1 MRRNTSNSRGKNLS
15 DLKRVWKNDYFKTA
29 VAIILIVAIVLGF
42 LFGLQLVLHTAD
54 PALTVESGSM
64 SIPYD
69 STDSFW
75 LSMAHPFD
83 RTLSIG
89 DIIIIQ
95 GVNPKDLNTNYPN
108 SDIIV
113 FHSPDDYNML
123 IVHRIIGTVVV
134 NGTTYYLT
142 KGDGNGNPW
151 PQTPTSGQDQWD
163 NNNPPGVPSNYIVGK
178 VVMRIPW
185 FGWVTLFMRDNSWG
199 LPVVI
204 ALIMLLIVI
213 EFIVPILREKKPE
226 QQNPMQPQSQMSL

>member
-1 MRRNTSNSRGKNLS
+1 LS
-15 DLKRVWKNDYFKTA
+15 DLKRVWKNEYFKTA
-29 VAIILIVAIVLGF
+29 VAIVLIVAIVLG
-42 LFGLQLVLHTAD
+42 LIFGLQFALHTSD

-69 STDSFW
+69 ASDNFW
-75 LSMAHPFD
+75 LSIAHPFD

-89 DIIIIQ
+89 DIIIVQ

-113 FHSPDDYNML
+113 FHDPDDPSTL
-123 IVHRIIGTVVV
+123 IVHRIIKTEVVDGTI
-134 NGTTYYLT
+134 YFQT

-151 PQTPTSGQDQWD
+151 PQTPQSGLDPWD
-163 NNNPPGVPSNYIVGK
+163 YSNPPGVPQSMVIGR

-204 ALIMLLIVI
+204 ALILLLVVI
-213 EFIVPILREKKPE
+213 EFIIPILREKKPE
-226 QQNPMQPQSQMSL
+226 QPNTTQPQPQMSL

>member
-1 MRRNTSNSRGKNLS
+1 MKRNTSNSRGKNLS
-15 DLKRVWKNDYFKTA
+15 DLKRVWKNEYFKTV
-29 VAIILIVAIVLGF
+29 VAIVLIVAIVLSF
-42 LFGLQLVLHTAD
+42 LFGLQFALHTPD

-69 STDSFW
+69 GADNFW
-75 LSMAHPFD
+75 LSIAHPFD

-89 DIIIIQ
+89 DIIIVQ

-113 FHSPDDYNML
+113 FHDPDDYSML
-123 IVHRIIGTVVV
+123 IVHRIIGTEVVD
-134 NGTTYYLT
+134 GTTYYLT

-151 PQTPTSGQDQWD
+151 PQTPTSGQDPWD
-163 NNNPPGVPSNYIVGK
+163 SSNPPGVPSNYIVGI

-185 FGWVTLFMRDNSWG
+185 FGWITLFMRDNSWG
-199 LPVVI
+199 LPVII

>member
-1 MRRNTSNSRGKNLS
+1 MS
-15 DLKRVWKNDYFKTA
+15 DQKKFWKNEYFKTA
-29 VAIILIVAIVLGF
+29 VAIMLIVAIVLGF
-42 LFGLQLVLHTAD
+42 LFGLQLVLHTSD

-69 STDSFW
+69 SADSFW
-75 LSMAHPFD
+75 LSIAHPFD

-95 GVNPKDLNTNYPN
+95 GVNPKDINTNYPN

-113 FHSPDDYNML
+113 FHDPDDPSTL
-123 IVHRIIGTVVV
+123 IVHRIIKTEVVDGTI
-134 NGTTYYLT
+134 YFQT

-151 PQTPTSGQDQWD
+151 PQTPQSGLDPWD
-163 NNNPPGVPSNYIVGK
+163 YSNPPGVPQSMVIGR

-204 ALIMLLIVI
+204 ALILLLVVI
-213 EFIVPILREKKPE
+213 EFIIPILREKKPE
-226 QQNPMQPQSQMSL
+226 QPNTTQPQPQMSL

>member
-1 MRRNTSNSRGKNLS
+1 MS
-15 DLKRVWKNDYFKTA
+15 DLKRLWKNDYFKTA
-29 VAIILIVAIVLGF
+29 VVIVLIVAIVLSF
-42 LFGLQLVLHTAD
+42 LYGLQLELHTPD

-69 STDSFW
+69 STDNFW
-75 LSMAHPFD
+75 DSIAHPFD

-113 FHSPDDYNML
+113 FHDPLPGYYSML

-134 NGTTYYLT
+134 DGTTYYLT

-151 PQTPTSGQDQWD
+151 PQKPTSGEDPWD
-163 NNNPPGVPSNYIVGK
+163 SNNPPGVPSSYIVGK

-185 FGWVTLFMRDNSWG
+185 FGWITLFMRDNSWG

-204 ALIMLLIVI
+204 ALILLLVVV

-226 QQNPMQPQSQMSL
+226 QQNPTQPQLQMSL

>member
-1 MRRNTSNSRGKNLS
+1 LS
-15 DLKRVWKNDYFKTA
+15 DLKRVWKNGYFKTA
-29 VAIILIVAIVLGF
+29 VAIVLIVAIVLGF
-42 LFGLQLVLHTAD
+42 IFGLQFALHTSD

-69 STDSFW
+69 ASDNFW
-75 LSMAHPFD
+75 LSIAHPFD

-89 DIIIIQ
+89 DIIIVQ

-113 FHSPDDYNML
+113 FHDPDDPSTL
-123 IVHRIIGTVVV
+123 IVHRIIKTEVVDGTI
-134 NGTTYYLT
+134 YFQT

-151 PQTPTSGQDQWD
+151 PQTPQSGLDPWD
-163 NNNPPGVPSNYIVGK
+163 YSNPPGVPQSMVIGR

-204 ALIMLLIVI
+204 ALILLLIVI
-213 EFIVPILREKKPE
+213 EFIIPILREKKPE
-226 QQNPMQPQSQMSL
+226 QQNTTQSQMSL

>member
-1 MRRNTSNSRGKNLS
+1 LSNPNKF
-15 DLKRVWKNDYFKTA
+15 WKNDYFKTV

-42 LFGLQLVLHTAD
+42 LFGLQFALHTAY

-69 STDSFW
+69 GADNFW
-75 LSMAHPFD
+75 LSIAHPFQ

-89 DIIIIQ
+89 DIIIVQ
-95 GVNPKDLNTNYPN
+95 GINPKNLNTNYPN
-108 SDIIV
+108 SNIIV
-113 FHSPDDYNML
+113 FHSPDNYNTL
-123 IVHRIIGTVVV
+123 IVHRIIGTDVV

-151 PQTPTSGQDQWD
+151 PQTPTSGFDPWD
-163 NNNPPGVPSNYIVGK
+163 YNNSPGVPASYIVGI

-204 ALIMLLIVI
+204 AIIMLLIII
-213 EFIVPILREKKPE
+213 EFIIPILREKKPQ
-226 QQNPMQPQSQMSL
+226 QQNGMQPQSQVSL

>member
-1 MRRNTSNSRGKNLS
+1 MS
-15 DLKRVWKNDYFKTA
+15 DQKRLWKNNYFKTG
-29 VAIILIVAIVLGF
+29 VAIVLIVTVVLSF
-42 LFGLQLVLHTAD
+42 LFGLQLALHTSN

-69 STDSFW
+69 GNDNFW
-75 LSMAHPFD
+75 LSLTHPFE

-113 FHSPDDYNML
+113 FHDPQPGYYNTL
-123 IVHRIIGTVVV
+123 IVHRIIGTKVV

-151 PQTPTSGQDQWD
+151 PQKPTQDLDPWD
-163 NNNPPGVPSNYIVGK
+163 SNNPPGVPQSMVVGK

-199 LPVVI
+199 LPVI
-204 ALIMLLIVI
+204 ITLIMLLIVI
-213 EFIVPILREKKPE
+213 EFVLPIIREKKPE
-226 QQNPMQPQSQMSL
+226 QQNPTQP

>member
-1 MRRNTSNSRGKNLS
+1 LS
-15 DLKRVWKNDYFKTA
+15 DQKRLWKNNYFKTG
-29 VAIILIVAIVLGF
+29 VAIVLIVTVVLSF
-42 LFGLQLVLHTAD
+42 LFGLQLALHTPD

-69 STDSFW
+69 AADNFW
-75 LSMAHPFD
+75 LSIAHPFD

-113 FHSPDDYNML
+113 FHDPQPGYYNTL
-123 IVHRIIGTVVV
+123 IVHRIIGTKVV

-151 PQTPTSGQDQWD
+151 PQKPTQDLDPWD
-163 NNNPPGVPSNYIVGK
+163 SNNPPGVPSNYIVGK

-185 FGWVTLFMRDNSWG
+185 FGWITLFMRDNSWG
-199 LPVVI
+199 LPVII

-213 EFIVPILREKKPE
+213 EFVLPIIREKKPE
-226 QQNPMQPQSQMSL
+226 QQNPTQP

>member
-1 MRRNTSNSRGKNLS
+1 MAKSV
-15 DLKRVWKNDYFKTA
+15 DLKKLWKNDYFKTA
-29 VAIILIVAIVLGF
+29 VAILLIVAIVLGF
-42 LFGLQLVLHTAD
+42 LFGLQLALHTSV

-69 STDSFW
+69 SADNFW
-75 LSMAHPFD
+75 LSIAHPFD

-89 DIIIIQ
+89 DIIIVQ
-95 GVNPKDLNTNYPN
+95 GINPKDLNTNYPN

-113 FHSPDDYNML
+113 FHSPYDYSML
-123 IVHRIIGTVVV
+123 IVHRIIGTEVV

-151 PQTPTSGQDQWD
+151 PQTPTSDQDPWD
-163 NNNPPGVPSNYIVGK
+163 SSNPPGVPSNYIVGR

-226 QQNPMQPQSQMSL
+226 QQNRMQPQSQMSL